1 MFTTVDSKGY
11 GIATPKGSRWKD
23 KISQAILYLQEK
35 SSIQVSSSSLQLYP
49 LTRID
54 YFSFGVCDIIIWS
67 PPLGFT
73 GTTLSLSVS
82 DDLQQ
87 MVEAWDQ
94 KVSEIR
100 WRQVQGLFTKR
111 CQHWWRL
118 CSPVL
123 WPRLRHPSF
132 HRGVLFQTPRR
143 LGTPSLQ
150 IQERKLGE
158 TREWVISVAA
168 DHVLV
173 VTHV

>member
-1 MFTTVDSKGY
+1 MEGQNISGDS
-11 GIATPKGSRWKD
+11 
-23 KISQAILYLQEK
+23 
-35 SSIQVSSSSLQLYP
+35 V
-49 LTRID
+49 LTREKLYSGQQSTIPEID
-54 YFSFGVCDIIIWS
+54 YFSLVSVISSLDYLHS
-67 PPLGFT
+67 DSLA
-73 GTTLSLSVS
+73 LSLAVL